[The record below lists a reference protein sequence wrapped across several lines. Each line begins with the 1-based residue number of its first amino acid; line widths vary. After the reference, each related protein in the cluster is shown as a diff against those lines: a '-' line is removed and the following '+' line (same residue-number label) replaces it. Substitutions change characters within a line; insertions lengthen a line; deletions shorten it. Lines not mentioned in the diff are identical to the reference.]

1 MSRSVADAERST
13 WVYVVRTGLTV
24 HRTRRCGRPIAR
36 EQRRYLGQAL
46 RRETPRSFL
55 GDGAMTGDCRALE
68 INDFDEAHQLGV
80 VLSAMLFV
88 AGGVGFGVGT
98 GERFRSGC
106 L

>member
-80 VLSAMLFV
+80 GPPS
-88 AGGVGFGVGT
+88 VGRQRVGVGT